1 MGHDRA
7 GRELRRWLENIDE
20 SQKEM
25 LLEALQEGSLLKSAF
40 WRDVEGFNPPDDLQT
55 RELKEMGIKL
65 EGLFQDIEPETIK
78 TAKDYAEFCIGQYEN
93 YCKRIQTVSP
103 ERFERLVE
111 IGECDR
117 DGTLE
122 EETRWR
128 QLRMGVSLKAF
139 EISLQ
144 HLQIP
149 YVLNDPLVD
158 WRPESEKEPEDEPS
172 TKLPFD
178 FWVPLVGRI
187 DIRNATPENPQVNI
201 SVDAFN
207 RENPHYVIAYQVLD
221 MIKPRW
227 LKLSGFMYRSEV
239 KKEYEPVHLADRP
252 FYSIPIE
259 DFESKHD
266 AQELCNILLI
276 ARNMIKNIVGP
287 SD

>member
-1 MGHDRA
+1 
-7 GRELRRWLENIDE
+7 
-20 SQKEM
+20 
-25 LLEALQEGSLLKSAF
+25 
-40 WRDVEGFNPPDDLQT
+40 
-55 RELKEMGIKL
+55 
-65 EGLFQDIEPETIK
+65 
-78 TAKDYAEFCIGQYEN
+78 
-93 YCKRIQTVSP
+93 
-103 ERFERLVE
+103 
-111 IGECDR
+111 
-117 DGTLE
+117 
-122 EETRWR
+122 
-128 QLRMGVSLKAF
+128 
-139 EISLQ
+139 
-144 HLQIP
+144 
-149 YVLNDPLVD
+149 
-158 WRPESEKEPEDEPS
+158 
-172 TKLPFD
+172 
-178 FWVPLVGRI
+178 
-187 DIRNATPENPQVNI
+187 I